1 MDLAVAPFVF
11 TPSRAKAVQFLFPLE
26 EADHSFII
34 KVPTE
39 NTLTMY
45 LRPFQVTG
53 MLFVKMISKITRN
66 LICLLMPCLIL
77 LARLVRDDEDLEKGK
92 ILLSLIIGG

>member
-1 MDLAVAPFVF
+1 MKNLRDWNFSVPGYIYLVSLSLHCLQEVDLAVAPFVF

-26 EADHSFII
+26 EAEHSFII

-53 MLFVKMISKITRN
+53 LFFVKWFSKMKPN
-66 LICLLMPCLIL
+66 
-77 LARLVRDDEDLEKGK
+77 
-92 ILLSLIIGG
+92 